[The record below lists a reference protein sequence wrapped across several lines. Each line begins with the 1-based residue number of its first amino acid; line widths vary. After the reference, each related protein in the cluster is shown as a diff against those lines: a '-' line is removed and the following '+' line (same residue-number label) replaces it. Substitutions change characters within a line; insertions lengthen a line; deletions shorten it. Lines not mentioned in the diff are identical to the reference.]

1 MLLNHRKN
9 VKGTLRAMPNRC
21 TLKYNFSLIRSAR
34 IKKFDNAFNEGI

>member
-21 TLKYNFSLIRSAR
+21 TLKYFSLIRSAR